1 MQILDGSLILSAS
14 DLVGHLACAHLTVLE
29 RQAAEGLRKRPV
41 RLDPALDV
49 IQARG
54 YEREMRFLARQRET
68 GKQVREF
75 SPEPHRTMEAL
86 RQADR
91 CTLDAMRSGVDVIAQ
106 ATFFDGRW
114 QGRADFLLRVER
126 ASGLGAWS
134 YEPADAKLSRIV
146 KGAAI
151 LQLCLYADQLRRLQG
166 IAPENIHVVTGD
178 GRTHAFRLDDYSAYF
193 RRMRG
198 RFEASL
204 ASDAPADTYPEPV
217 EHCRMCRWWAGCMDR
232 RRADDHLSLVA
243 NISRVEMARLREAGV
258 ATVTALGRAGPA
270 APLVAAM
277 RPAAL
282 DTLRAQARLQLQQY
296 ADGVVRYELIPPDA
310 IAHAGGLAALP
321 APSPGDVFLDLEAD
335 PFVDDNGL
343 EYLFGILIEED
354 GKAVYRAVW
363 AHSPGEERSA
373 FDQFILFVGER
384 RQRWPDMHVY
394 HYGGYESGALKR
406 LMGRHAIR
414 EDELDVL
421 LRGKVLVDLYS
432 LLRQGLRVSDESY
445 SLKRVEKLY
454 MPQREGPVTHPGFA
468 LVAYEEWLDSQRPE
482 ALADIEAYN
491 RDDCLSVWMLRS
503 WLEER
508 RAEAVARFGGAWP
521 RPEPTASEPS
531 ENVQQVSAQM
541 AQRIDRLR
549 EGIPVAAG
557 ERSEEQRGRWLLST
571 LLEWHRREDKPQ
583 WWRYFFLRDRPMDE
597 LVAAS
602 DALGGLEHEGVVGA
616 IKQSDVHRYR
626 YDPEQE
632 HPFNVGDDP
641 VDPSVEK
648 AAGEVAA
655 VDRVAGT
662 IDLKRGRNSVRPHP
676 RALIPRGPVGHE
688 VLRDA
693 ICRVAE
699 YAVQAGIDGPGP
711 YRAVRDLILRRPPR
725 VRGIAPGAPLVSPAQ
740 EIVAGARQVA
750 VSLED
755 SYLPV
760 QGPPGSG
767 KTYTGARMILS
778 LLRTGRR
785 VGVTAN
791 AHKAITNMIQAIAA
805 AAAEEGLPVRIA
817 QRAKEGQ
824 ASPLPCVDIM
834 TKDNDQVA
842 EALASGRCSI
852 AAGTAWLFAAP
863 EMHGVVDTL
872 FVDEAGQMSL
882 ATVVAAGS
890 CARALVLLG
899 DPNQLAQVTQGM
911 HPDGAEKSA
920 LEHVIGDEAT
930 IPPDRG
936 LFLPETWRLHPDVC
950 RYVSEAFYA
959 AKLEAHPTTHGQR
972 LGAGSRLGEGAG
984 IVFVPVEHARRAARS
999 PEEAAVV
1006 VDIVRELL
1014 SCVWTDEKG
1023 RERRLS
1029 IDDILIV
1036 APYNVQVAELSRAVE
1051 AAVGLK
1057 SRVGTVDKF
1066 QGQEGAVALYSLTT
1080 SSPEDATRHLD
1091 FLYSRNRLN
1100 VAVSRARCFAVILC
1114 SPKLLDVQCRT
1125 PELMRALNAF
1135 SQLVEASA
1143 GTTAGR
1149 GASQLPKNCLTAPR
1163 TRPNF

>member
-1 MQILDGSLILSAS
+1 MQSLDGSLILSAS

-49 IQARG
+49 ISARG
-54 YEREMRFLARQRET
+54 YEREAQFLARQRQA
-68 GKQVREF
+68 GRQVREF
-75 SPEPHRTMEAL
+75 SPEPHRTIEAL
-86 RQADR
+86 READKR
-91 CTLDAMRSGVDVIAQ
+91 TLEAMRSGVDVIAQ

-166 IAPENIHVVTGD
+166 IAPANIHVVTGD

-193 RRMRG
+193 RRVRE
-198 RFEASL
+198 RFAASL
-204 ASDAPADTYPEPV
+204 GSSAPADTYPEPV

-243 NISRVEMARLREAGV
+243 NISRVQMTRLREAGV
-258 ATVTALGRAGPA
+258 ATLTALGRAGANASP
-270 APLVAAM
+270 VAGV
-277 RPAAL
+277 RSDAL
-282 DTLRAQARLQLQQY
+282 ETLRAQARLQLQQY
-296 ADGVVRYELIPPDA
+296 GDGVVRYELIPPEGA
-310 IAHAGGLAALP
+310 VHAGGLAALP
-321 APSPGDVFLDLEAD
+321 APSPGDVFLDFEAD
-335 PFVDDNGL
+335 PFVGENGL
-343 EYLFGILIEED
+343 EYLFGILIEDD
-354 GKAVYRAVW
+354 GKPVYRAVW
-363 AHSPGEERSA
+363 VHAPAEERSA
-373 FDQFILFVGER
+373 FDQFIVFVGER

-432 LLRQGLRVSDESY
+432 LLREGLRVSDESY

-468 LVAYEEWLDSQRPE
+468 LVAYEEWLDSRRPE
-482 ALADIEAYN
+482 TLAEIEAYN

-508 RAEAVARFGGAWP
+508 RAEAVAQFGGLWP
-521 RPEPTASEPS
+521 RPEPPSSEPS
-531 ENVQQVSAQM
+531 ENVQTVSVQM

-549 EGIPVAAG
+549 DGIPVAAG
-557 ERSEEQRGRWLLST
+557 ERTEEQPGRWLLST

-616 IKQSDVHRYR
+616 VKQSDVHRYR

-632 HPFNVGDDP
+632 HPFNAGDDP
-641 VDPSVEK
+641 VNPSDEK
-648 AAGEVAA
+648 GAGEVVA

-662 IDLKRGRNSVRPHP
+662 IDLKRGRNSKHPHP
-676 RALIPRGPVGHE
+676 RALIPHGPVGHE

-693 ICRVAE
+693 ICRVAD
-699 YAVQAGIDGPGP
+699 YVVQAGIDGPGP

-725 VRGIAPGAPLVSPAQ
+725 VRGIAPGAPLPA
-740 EIVAGARQVA
+740 RHVA

-778 LLRTGRR
+778 LLKEGRR

-791 AHKAITNMIQAIAA
+791 AHKAITNMIHAITEAA
-805 AAAEEGLPVRIA
+805 DEEGVAVCIA
-817 QRAKEGQ
+817 QKANEGQ
-824 ASPLPCVDIM
+824 AAEADCVEVLA
-834 TKDNDQVA
+834 KNEQVA
-842 EALASGRCSI
+842 DALASGRCSI

-882 ATVVAAGS
+882 ATAVAAGS

-899 DPNQLAQVTQGM
+899 DPNQLPQVTQGM

-959 AKLEAHPTTHGQR
+959 SKLEAHPTTHGQR

-984 IVFVPVEHARRAARS
+984 IVFIPVEHARRAARS
-999 PEEAAVV
+999 PEEAALAAE
-1006 VDIVRELL
+1006 IVRELL

-1023 RERRLS
+1023 RERRLT
-1029 IDDILIV
+1029 IDDILLV
-1036 APYNVQVAELSRAVE
+1036 APYNVQVAEISRTVE
-1051 AAVGLK
+1051 TAVGLK
-1057 SRVGTVDKF
+1057 PRVGTVDKF
-1066 QGQEGAVALYSLTT
+1066 QGQEGAVVIYSLTT
-1080 SSPEDATRHLD
+1080 SSPEDATRQLD

-1100 VAVSRARCFAVILC
+1100 VAVSRARCFAVVLC

-1135 SQLVEASA
+1135 SQLVEASE
-1143 GTTAGR
+1143 GELGESSL
-1149 GASQLPKNCLTAPR
+1149 GHGGPPVL
-1163 TRPNF
+1163 

>member
-1 MQILDGSLILSAS
+1 MQILDGSLIVSAS

-54 YEREMRFLARQRET
+54 YEREARFLARQRDA
-68 GKQVREF
+68 GKQIRQLP
-75 SPEPHRTMEAL
+75 PEPHRTMEAL
-86 RQADR
+86 READKL
-91 CTLDAMRSGVDVIAQ
+91 TLEAMRSGVDVIAQ
-106 ATFFDGRW
+106 AAFFDGRW

-126 ASGLGAWS
+126 ASELGTWS

-166 IAPENIHVVTGD
+166 VAPENIHVVTGD

-193 RRMRG
+193 RRVRR

-204 ASDAPADTYPEPV
+204 ASEAPADTYPEPV
-217 EHCRMCRWWAGCMDR
+217 EHCRVCRWWVECVDR

-243 NISRVEMARLREAGV
+243 NISRVQMARLREAGV
-258 ATVTALGRAGPA
+258 STVTALGRAGPA
-270 APLVAAM
+270 APLVAGM

-282 DTLRAQARLQLQQY
+282 ETLRAQARLQLQQY
-296 ADGVVRYELIPPDA
+296 ADGLVRYELIPPEGT
-310 IAHAGGLAALP
+310 AHAGGLAALP

-335 PFVDDNGL
+335 PFVDENGL

-354 GKAVYRAVW
+354 GQAFYRPVW
-363 AHSPGEERSA
+363 AHSPAEERSG
-373 FDQFILFVGER
+373 FDQLIALVMER

-432 LLRQGLRVSDESY
+432 IVRQGLRVSDESY

-454 MPQREGPVTHPGFA
+454 MPRREGPVTHPGFA
-468 LVAYEEWLDSQRPE
+468 LVAYEEWLDSRRPE
-482 ALADIEAYN
+482 TLADIEAYN
-491 RDDCLSVWMLRS
+491 RDDCLSVWRLRA

-508 RAEAVARFGGAWP
+508 RAEAAAEFGGPWP
-521 RPEPTASEPS
+521 RPEPPPSAPS

-541 AQRIDRLR
+541 AQRIERLR
-549 EGIPVAAG
+549 DGIPLAAG
-557 ERSEEQRGRWLLST
+557 ERTEEQRGRWLLST

-602 DALGGLEHEGVVGA
+602 DALGGLECEGIVDEV
-616 IKQSDVHRYR
+616 KQSYVHRYR

-632 HPFNVGDDP
+632 HPFNIGDNP
-641 VDPSVEK
+641 VNPSDEK
-648 AAGEVAA
+648 AAGEVVA

-662 IDLKRGRNSVRPHP
+662 IDLKRSRSSPWPHP
-676 RALIPRGPVGHE
+676 RALIPRGPMGHE

-693 ICRVAE
+693 MCRVAE
-699 YAVQAGIDGPGP
+699 YVVQAGIDGPGP
-711 YRAVRDLILRRPPR
+711 YRAVRDLILRRAPR
-725 VRGIAPGAPLVSPAQ
+725 VRGITPGAPLVRPGGR
-740 EIVAGARQVA
+740 IVVAAREVA
-750 VSLED
+750 LSLED

-778 LLRTGRR
+778 LVRQGRR

-791 AHKAITNMIQAIAA
+791 AHKAITNMIHAIAE
-805 AAAEEGLPVRIA
+805 AAEEEGVPVRIA
-817 QRAKEGQ
+817 QKADEGQ
-824 ASPLPCVDIM
+824 AAEADCAEVLA
-834 TKDNDQVA
+834 KNEHVA
-842 EALASGRCSI
+842 AALASGRCSI

-863 EMHGVVDTL
+863 EMEGLVDTL

-882 ATVVAAGS
+882 ATAVAAGS

-920 LEHVIGDEAT
+920 LEHVIGEEPT
-930 IPPDRG
+930 IPADRG

-959 AKLEAHPTTHGQR
+959 SKLEAHPTTHGQR
-972 LGAGSRLGEGAG
+972 LGVGSRLGEGAG

-999 PEEAAVV
+999 PEEAALVAE
-1006 VDIVRELL
+1006 IVRELL
-1014 SCVWTDEKG
+1014 ACVWTDEKG
-1023 RERRLS
+1023 RERRLT
-1029 IDDILIV
+1029 IDDVLIV
-1036 APYNVQVAELSRAVE
+1036 APYNVQVAEISRTVE

-1057 SRVGTVDKF
+1057 PRVGTVDKF
-1066 QGQEGAVALYSLTT
+1066 QGQEGAVVIYSMVT

-1100 VAVSRARCFAVILC
+1100 VAVSRARCFAVVLC

-1135 SQLVEASA
+1135 GQLVEAS
-1143 GTTAGR
+1143 R
-1149 GASQLPKNCLTAPR
+1149 GELPRGPIA
-1163 TRPNF
+1163 

>member
-29 RQAAEGLRKRPV
+29 RQAADGLLTRPV

-54 YEREMRFLARQRET
+54 YEREAGFLARQRET
-68 GKQVREF
+68 GKQVCEF
-75 SPEPHRTMEAL
+75 SPEPYRTIEAL
-86 RQADR
+86 RQAD
-91 CTLDAMRSGVDVIAQ
+91 CLTLEAMGSGVDVIAQ

-126 ASGLGAWS
+126 ASGLGTWS

-166 IAPENIHVVTGD
+166 VAPENIHVITGD

-193 RRMRG
+193 RRVRR

-204 ASDAPADTYPEPV
+204 ASEAPADTYPEPV

-243 NISRVEMARLREAGV
+243 NISRVQMARLREAGV
-258 ATVTALGRAGPA
+258 ATVTALGLAGA
-270 APLVAAM
+270 DAPPVCGI
-277 RPAAL
+277 RPLAL
-282 DTLRAQARLQLQQY
+282 ETLRAQARLQLQQY
-296 ADGVVRYELIPPDA
+296 ADGVVRYELIPPGTT
-310 IAHAGGLAALP
+310 AHAGGLAALP

-335 PFVDDNGL
+335 PFVDENGL
-343 EYLFGILIEED
+343 EYLFGILIEEE
-354 GKAVYRAVW
+354 GQAVYRALW
-363 AHSPGEERSA
+363 AHSPEEERSA
-373 FDQFILFVGER
+373 FDQLMALVIER
-384 RQRWPDMHVY
+384 RRRWRDMHVY

-454 MPQREGPVTHPGFA
+454 MPRREGPVTHPGFA
-468 LVAYEEWLDSQRPE
+468 LVAYEEWLASRRPE
-482 ALADIEAYN
+482 ALAGIEAYN
-491 RDDCLSVWMLRS
+491 RDDCLSVWKLRA

-508 RAEAVARFGGAWP
+508 RVEAAGRFGGAWP
-521 RPEPTASEPS
+521 RPEPPASEPS
-531 ENVQQVSAQM
+531 ENVQKVSAQM
-541 AQRIDRLR
+541 VQRIERLR
-549 EGIPVAAG
+549 EGIPIAAG
-557 ERSEEQRGRWLLST
+557 ERTEEQRGRWLLST

-602 DALGGLEHEGVVGA
+602 DALGGLEHEGIVDEV
-616 IKQSDVHRYR
+616 KQSFVHRYR

-632 HPFNVGDDP
+632 HPFNVGDHP
-641 VDPSVEK
+641 VDPSDEG
-648 AAGEVAA
+648 AAGEVVA
-655 VDRVAGT
+655 VDRVGGT
-662 IDLKRGRNSVRPHP
+662 VDLKRSRNSPRAHP
-676 RALIPRGPVGHE
+676 RALIPHGPVGHE

-699 YAVQAGIDGPGP
+699 YVVEAGIDGPGP
-711 YRAVRDLILRRPPR
+711 YRAVRDLILRRAPR
-725 VRGIAPGAPLVSPAQ
+725 VRGIALGGSLVSPA
-740 EIVAGARQVA
+740 EEVVAGARRVA
-750 VSLED
+750 LSLED

-778 LLRTGRR
+778 LVREGRR
-785 VGVTAN
+785 VGVTAS
-791 AHKAITNMIQAIAA
+791 AHKAITNMIHAIAE
-805 AAAEEGLPVRIA
+805 AAEEEGVLVRIA
-817 QRAKEGQ
+817 QKADEGQ
-824 ASPLPCVDIM
+824 AAEADCVEVLA
-834 TKDNDQVA
+834 KKQVA
-842 EALASGRCSI
+842 EALVSGRCSI
-852 AAGTAWLFAAP
+852 AAGTGWLFAAP
-863 EMHGVVDTL
+863 EMQGLVDTL

-882 ATVVAAGS
+882 ATAVAAGS

-899 DPNQLAQVTQGM
+899 DPNQLPQVTQGM

-920 LEHVIGDEAT
+920 LEHVIGDEPT
-930 IPPDRG
+930 IQPDRG
-936 LFLPETWRLHPDVC
+936 LFLSETWRLHPDVC

-959 AKLEAHPTTHGQR
+959 SKLEAHPTTHGQR

-984 IVFVPVEHARRAARS
+984 IVFIPVEHARRAARS
-999 PEEAAVV
+999 PEEAALAAE
-1006 VDIVRELL
+1006 IVRELL

-1023 RERRLS
+1023 RERRLT
-1029 IDDILIV
+1029 IDDILLV
-1036 APYNVQVAELSRAVE
+1036 APYNVQVAEISRTVE

-1057 SRVGTVDKF
+1057 PRVGTVDKF
-1066 QGQEGAVALYSLTT
+1066 QGQEGAVVIYSLTT
-1080 SSPEDATRHLD
+1080 SSPEDATRQLD

-1100 VAVSRARCFAVILC
+1100 VAVSRARCFAVVLC

-1135 SQLVEASA
+1135 SQLVEASEVVTICDHLA
-1143 GTTAGR
+1143 
-1149 GASQLPKNCLTAPR
+1149 
-1163 TRPNF
+1163 TRRES

>member
-1 MQILDGSLILSAS
+1 LQVVDGSLIVSAS

-54 YEREMRFLARQRET
+54 YEREAQFLARQREA

-86 RQADR
+86 READR
-91 CTLDAMRSGVDVIAQ
+91 RTLDAMRSGVDVIAQ

-151 LQLCLYADQLRRLQG
+151 LQLCLYSDQLRRLQG
-166 IAPENIHVVTGD
+166 VAPENIHVVTGD

-193 RRMRG
+193 RRVRG

-204 ASDAPADTYPEPV
+204 ASKAPADTYPEPV

-243 NISRVEMARLREAGV
+243 NISRVQMARLREAGV
-258 ATVTALGRAGPA
+258 ATLTALGRDGASVSPVAG
-270 APLVAAM
+270 M
-277 RPAAL
+277 RPDAL
-282 DTLRAQARLQLQQY
+282 ETLRAQARLQLQQY
-296 ADGVVRYELIPPDA
+296 ADGVVRYELIAPEGT
-310 IAHAGGLAALP
+310 AHAGGLAALP

-335 PFVDDNGL
+335 PFVGENGL

-354 GKAVYRAVW
+354 GKPVYRAVW
-363 AHSPGEERSA
+363 AHSPEEERSA
-373 FDQFILFVGER
+373 FDQFIVFAGKR

-454 MPQREGPVTHPGFA
+454 MPRREGPVTHPGFA
-468 LVAYEEWLDSQRPE
+468 LVAYEEWLDSRRPE

-491 RDDCLSVWMLRS
+491 RDDCLSVWKLRA

-508 RAEAVARFGGAWP
+508 RAEAAAQFGGAWP
-521 RPEPTASEPS
+521 RPEPPPSDPS
-531 ENVQQVSAQM
+531 ETVQQVSAQM
-541 AQRIDRLR
+541 VARIVQLR
-549 EGIPVAAG
+549 EGIPAAAG
-557 ERSEEQRGRWLLST
+557 ERTDEQRGRWLLST

-602 DALGGLEHEGVVGA
+602 DALGGLECEGIVGA
-616 IKQSDVHRYR
+616 FKQSDIHRYR

-632 HPFNVGDDP
+632 HPFNAGDNP
-641 VDPSVEK
+641 VNPADEK
-648 AAGEVAA
+648 GAGEVVA
-655 VDRVAGT
+655 VDRVAGA

-676 RALIPRGPVGHE
+676 RALIPHGPVGHE

-699 YAVQAGIDGPGP
+699 YVVQAGIDGPGP

-725 VRGIAPGAPLVSPAQ
+725 VRGIAPGAPLPA
-740 EIVAGARQVA
+740 RHVA

-778 LLRTGRR
+778 LLKEGRR

-791 AHKAITNMIQAIAA
+791 AHKAITNMIHAIAA
-805 AAAEEGLPVRIA
+805 AAAEERVPVCIA
-817 QRAKEGQ
+817 QKANDGQ
-824 ASPLPCVDIM
+824 AAEANCVEVLA
-834 TKDNDQVA
+834 KNEQVA
-842 EALASGRCSI
+842 EALVSGRCSI

-882 ATVVAAGS
+882 ATAVAAGS
-890 CARALVLLG
+890 SARALVLLG
-899 DPNQLAQVTQGM
+899 DPNQLPQVTQGM

-959 AKLEAHPTTHGQR
+959 SKLEAHATTHGQR

-984 IVFVPVEHARRAARS
+984 IVFIPVEHARRAARS
-999 PEEAAVV
+999 PEEAALAAK
-1006 VDIVRELL
+1006 IVRELL
-1014 SCVWTDEKG
+1014 CCVWTDEKG
-1023 RERRLS
+1023 CERRLS
-1029 IDDILIV
+1029 IDDILLV
-1036 APYNVQVAELSRAVE
+1036 APYNVQVAEISRTVE

-1057 SRVGTVDKF
+1057 PRAGTVDKF
-1066 QGQEGAVALYSLTT
+1066 QGQEGAVVLYSLTT
-1080 SSPEDATRHLD
+1080 SSPEDATRQLD

-1100 VAVSRARCFAVILC
+1100 VAVSRARCFAVVLC

-1135 SQLVEASA
+1135 SQLVEASE
-1143 GTTAGR
+1143 GELG
-1149 GASQLPKNCLTAPR
+1149 GSPQGHGGPLVVLT
-1163 TRPNF
+1163 

>member
-29 RQAAEGLRKRPV
+29 RQAADGLRTRPV

-54 YEREMRFLARQRET
+54 YEREAQFLARQREA

-75 SPEPHRTMEAL
+75 SPEPHRTIEAL
-86 RQADR
+86 RQAD
-91 CTLDAMRSGVDVIAQ
+91 CLTLEAMRSGVDAIAQ

-166 IAPENIHVVTGD
+166 VAPENIHVVTGD

-193 RRMRG
+193 RRVRR

-204 ASDAPADTYPEPV
+204 SSEAPADTYPEPV

-243 NISRVEMARLREAGV
+243 NISRVQMARLREAGV
-258 ATVTALGRAGPA
+258 ATMTALARGGLDAPSVAG
-270 APLVAAM
+270 M

-282 DTLRAQARLQLQQY
+282 ATLRAQARLQLQQY
-296 ADGVVRYELIPPDA
+296 ADRVVRYELIPPEGT
-310 IAHAGGLAALP
+310 AHAGGLAALP

-335 PFVDDNGL
+335 PFVGENGL
-343 EYLFGILIEED
+343 EYLFGVLIEED
-354 GKAVYRAVW
+354 GKAVYQAIW
-363 AHSPGEERSA
+363 AHSPAEERSA
-373 FDQFILFVGER
+373 FDQLIALVMER
-384 RQRWPDMHVY
+384 RRRWPDMHVY

-414 EDELDVL
+414 DDELDVL

-445 SLKRVEKLY
+445 SLKRVEKLCL
-454 MPQREGPVTHPGFA
+454 PKREGPVTHPGFA
-468 LVAYEEWLDSQRPE
+468 LVAYEEWLGSQQP
-482 ALADIEAYN
+482 AILAGIEAYN
-491 RDDCLSVWMLRS
+491 RDDCVSVWKLRA

-508 RAEAVARFGGAWP
+508 RAEAAAQFGGPWP
-521 RPEPTASEPS
+521 RPEPPASEPG

-541 AQRIDRLR
+541 AQRIERLR
-549 EGIPVAAG
+549 DGIPVAAG
-557 ERSEEQRGRWLLST
+557 ERTEEQRARWLLST

-583 WWRYFFLRDRPMDE
+583 WWRYFFLRERPMDE
-597 LVAAS
+597 LGAAP
-602 DALGGLEHEGVVGA
+602 DALGGLEHERIVGEF
-616 IKQSDVHRYR
+616 KQSDVHRYR

-632 HPFNVGDDP
+632 HPFNVGDNP
-641 VDPSVEK
+641 VNPADEK
-648 AAGEVAA
+648 AAGEVVA

-662 IDLKRGRNSVRPHP
+662 IDLKRGRNSPRPHP
-676 RALIPRGPVGHE
+676 RALIPHGPVGHE

-693 ICRVAE
+693 ICRAAE
-699 YAVQAGIDGPGP
+699 YVIGAGIDGPGP
-711 YRAVRDLILRRPPR
+711 YRAVRDLILRRAPR
-725 VRGIAPGAPLVSPAQ
+725 VCGIAPGVSLVRPAE
-740 EIVAGARQVA
+740 EIVAAARQLA

-778 LLRTGRR
+778 LVRKGRR

-791 AHKAITNMIQAIAA
+791 AHKAITNMIKAIVEAA
-805 AAAEEGLPVRIA
+805 KEESVPVCIA
-817 QRAKEGQ
+817 QKANEGQ
-824 ASPLPCVDIM
+824 AAEVDWVEVLA
-834 TKDNDQVA
+834 KNEHVA
-842 EALASGRCSI
+842 DALASGRCSI

-863 EMHGVVDTL
+863 EMQGLVDTL

-882 ATVVAAGS
+882 ATAIAAGG

-899 DPNQLAQVTQGM
+899 DPNQLPQVTQGM

-920 LEHVIGDEAT
+920 LEHVIGEEPT
-930 IPPDRG
+930 ILPDRG

-959 AKLEAHPTTHGQR
+959 SKLEAHPTTHGQR

-984 IVFVPVEHARRAARS
+984 IVFIPIEHTRRAARS
-999 PEEAAVV
+999 PEEAALAAK
-1006 VDIVRELL
+1006 IVRELL
-1014 SCVWTDEKG
+1014 ACVWTDEKG

-1029 IDDILIV
+1029 IDDILLV
-1036 APYNVQVAELSRAVE
+1036 APYNVQVAELSRTVE

-1057 SRVGTVDKF
+1057 PRVGTVDKF
-1066 QGQEGAVALYSLTT
+1066 QGQEGAVVIYSLTT
-1080 SSPEDATRHLD
+1080 SSPEDATRQLD

-1100 VAVSRARCFAVILC
+1100 VAVSRARCFAVVLC
-1114 SPKLLDVQCRT
+1114 SSRLLDVQCRT

-1135 SQLVEASA
+1135 CQLVEASEGA
-1143 GTTAGR
+1143 RLTPNASTSHGR
-1149 GASQLPKNCLTAPR
+1149 SSP
-1163 TRPNF
+1163 